1 MKKKL
6 HFHYQLYDCYISF
19 GLWIQ
24 LIWQSVLLVIRRI
37 LRFFK
42 RIMMYLKTYIPIL
55 ICIVLFEFAIIP
67 IGINLKKYG
76 SWMDG
81 FWDLRL
87 FMLTSILI
95 STVVGIFSGET
106 KRHKELIEQYSTYE
120 SFKFASEK
128 FIFSLGCIADFM
140 IEIDLFLSEEKF
152 DDFYT
157 QLKEKMK
164 ESLPQ
169 IKNKVVKDKH
179 LLYSTEKIPR
189 IMAIKIYFEQYYRA
203 LNNTNNSLLTHKYIG
218 DIKHAL
224 NQIDCI
230 FNELKAEY
238 LFIEEQKEGYTDI
251 QLLKFIDSLSRAI
264 YPAIADIRKPWRW
277 DIRINKRIY
286 TIICK
291 SQEN

>member
-1 MKKKL
+1 
-6 HFHYQLYDCYISF
+6 
-19 GLWIQ
+19 
-24 LIWQSVLLVIRRI
+24 
-37 LRFFK
+37 
-42 RIMMYLKTYIPIL
+42 MYLKTYILIL

-106 KRHKELIEQYSTYE
+106 KRHKELLEQYSTYE

-128 FIFSLGCIADFM
+128 FIISLGCIADFK

-164 ESLPQ
+164 EPLPQ

-224 NQIDCI
+224 NQIDYI

-277 DIRINKRIY
+277 DIRINKKIY

>member
-6 HFHYQLYDCYISF
+6 HFHYQLYDGYISF

-42 RIMMYLKTYIPIL
+42 RIIMYLKTYIPIL
-55 ICIVLFEFAIIP
+55 ICIVLFEFAI
-67 IGINLKKYG
+67 NLKKYD

-95 STVVGIFSGET
+95 SMVVGIFSSET
-106 KRHKELIEQYSTYE
+106 KRHKELLEQYSTYE

-179 LLYSTEKIPR
+179 LLYSTEKILR

-203 LNNTNNSLLTHKYIG
+203 LDNTNNSLLTHKYIG

-224 NQIDCI
+224 NQIDYI

>member
-6 HFHYQLYDCYISF
+6 HFHYQLYDGYISF

-42 RIMMYLKTYIPIL
+42 RIIMYLKTYIPIL

-67 IGINLKKYG
+67 IGINLKKYD

-95 STVVGIFSGET
+95 SMVVGIFSSET
-106 KRHKELIEQYSTYE
+106 KRHKELLEQYSTYE

-128 FIFSLGCIADFM
+128 FIFSLGCIADFK

-164 ESLPQ
+164 EPLPQ

-277 DIRINKRIY
+277 DIRINKKIY

>member
-6 HFHYQLYDCYISF
+6 HFHYQLYDGYISF

-67 IGINLKKYG
+67 IGINLKKYD

-128 FIFSLGCIADFM
+128 FIISLGCIADFK

-277 DIRINKRIY
+277 DIRINKKIY

>member
-1 MKKKL
+1 
-6 HFHYQLYDCYISF
+6 
-19 GLWIQ
+19 
-24 LIWQSVLLVIRRI
+24 
-37 LRFFK
+37 
-42 RIMMYLKTYIPIL
+42 MYLKTYIPIL

-67 IGINLKKYG
+67 IGINLKKYD

-95 STVVGIFSGET
+95 SMVVGIFSSET
-106 KRHKELIEQYSTYE
+106 KRHKELLEQYSTYE

-179 LLYSTEKIPR
+179 LLYSTEKILR

-203 LNNTNNSLLTHKYIG
+203 LDNTNNSLLTHKYIG

-224 NQIDCI
+224 NQIDYI

>member
-1 MKKKL
+1 
-6 HFHYQLYDCYISF
+6 
-19 GLWIQ
+19 
-24 LIWQSVLLVIRRI
+24 
-37 LRFFK
+37 
-42 RIMMYLKTYIPIL
+42 MYLKTYIPIL

-76 SWMDG
+76 LWMDG

-128 FIFSLGCIADFM
+128 FIISLGCIADFK

-164 ESLPQ
+164 EPLPQ

-238 LFIEEQKEGYTDI
+238 L
-251 QLLKFIDSLSRAI
+251 
-264 YPAIADIRKPWRW
+264 
-277 DIRINKRIY
+277 
-286 TIICK
+286 
-291 SQEN
+291 

>member
-6 HFHYQLYDCYISF
+6 HFHYQLYDGYISF

-42 RIMMYLKTYIPIL
+42 RIIMYLKTYIPIL

-67 IGINLKKYG
+67 IGINLKKYD

-95 STVVGIFSGET
+95 SMVVGIFSSET
-106 KRHKELIEQYSTYE
+106 KRHKELLEQYSTYE

-179 LLYSTEKIPR
+179 LLYSTEKILR

-203 LNNTNNSLLTHKYIG
+203 LDNTNNSLLTHKYIG

-224 NQIDCI
+224 NQIDYI